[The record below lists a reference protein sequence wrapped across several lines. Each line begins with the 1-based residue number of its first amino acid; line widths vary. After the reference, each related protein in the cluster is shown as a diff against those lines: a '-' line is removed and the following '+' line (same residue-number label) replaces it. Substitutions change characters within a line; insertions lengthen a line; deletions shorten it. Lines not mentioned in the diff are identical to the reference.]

1 MANEVLPGN
10 VMLHCGDEQKL
21 QKFYGGLLGWE
32 MRRPFGRPAVR
43 SASGAGF
50 LFAEEADDLRPTQ
63 PGKQQK
69 QMHFDFRVDDIAE
82 MAKRRS
88 PGRPKGSGTVR
99 RTGFC
104 DHAGPGGTPLLP
116 VPKGTVRAAQSESGF
131 LTGPAVR

>member
-1 MANEVLPGN
+1 MADEVLPGN

-104 DHAGPGGTPLLP
+104 DHAGPGGHPFYLCR
-116 VPKGTVRAAQSESGF
+116 KGRLGQRNLKSGF